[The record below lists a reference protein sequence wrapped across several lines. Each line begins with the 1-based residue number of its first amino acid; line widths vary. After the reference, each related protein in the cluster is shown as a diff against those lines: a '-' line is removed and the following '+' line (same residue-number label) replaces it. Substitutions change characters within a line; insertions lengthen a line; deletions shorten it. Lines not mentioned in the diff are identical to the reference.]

1 MLQFL
6 MQSKNSK
13 KSSQK
18 TGFLA
23 LRAFVV
29 VKWLFAGGFR
39 ALTLPLQIWSN
50 ISNIL
55 TRGST
60 LGNKNIP

>member
-13 KSSQK
+13 KLSQK
-18 TGFLA
+18 TG
-23 LRAFVV
+23 FVV